1 MLRGK
6 LSLVFVGLSVLQLSC
21 AGQQQPPLSIP
32 APPVRWTVEVC
43 SSVKDSVTLQA
54 GPSRDDNDVFATWR
68 QGDGQRTYD
77 LPARV
82 QNLSQVYLKATS
94 RDDGE
99 TGLCVRYDGHGKK
112 AYNFDGKSEDH
123 EVKASD
129 GDDSNCRC
137 R

>member
-43 SSVKDSVTLQA
+43 SSVKDSIALQA